1 VVVLTVAR
9 LLGPEGQGRLATAV
23 LLPQFLLVSLN
34 LGVGP
39 ALIFFLNQGTVGL
52 GTALGACRRLYPML
66 MLAGLVG
73 GLTVLSL
80 ARMWLFPGI
89 PPLLLVE
96 ALMLWPVMLGRLW
109 CVQLLQGVQ
118 AFSWYN
124 RLLVLQPLTLL
135 LALLLLRTAG
145 PVAAEAVLVLMGLT
159 QALSWFLANRVLKNN
174 APELEAPPTDFLR
187 QALAYGLPSLGT
199 NLVEFLNL
207 RGNLLLVNA
216 YLGVEA
222 VGLFKLA
229 TQIGEP
235 LMLPTS
241 SAVTVLLPRLCD
253 DSVPPARRRS
263 LTILWLGR
271 LGIAGSLLAALAS
284 VLAPSVVPLLFGNA
298 FRGSLP
304 VVTPL
309 LSAYVA
315 MAVMKLV
322 AAWLAG
328 AGRPQLPLAISL
340 VALTL
345 NLALNAWAIP
355 RFGLSGAGIATA
367 VAFTIGA
374 LLSVALL
381 LSNRLRTPPTPPP
394 APPAP
399 SPMQG

>member
-1 VVVLTVAR
+1 MLVLTVAR
-9 LLGPEGQGRLATAV
+9 LLGPQGQGRIATAV

-39 ALIFFLNQGTVGL
+39 ALIFFLNQGTIGL
-52 GTALGACRRLYPML
+52 GTALCACRRLYPGL
-66 MLAGLVG
+66 VLGGLAG
-73 GLTVLSL
+73 GLAVLSL

-89 PPLLLVE
+89 PPLLLLE
-96 ALMLWPVMLGRLW
+96 ALLLWPVMLGRLW
-109 CVQLLQGVQ
+109 CVQLLQGVR

-124 RLLVLQPLTLL
+124 RLLVLQPLSLFAT
-135 LALLLLRTAG
+135 LLLLRMFG
-145 PVAAEAVLVLMGLT
+145 PVAVEAVLLVMGLT
-159 QALSWFLANRVLKNN
+159 QALTWFLADRVLKDN
-174 APELEAPPTDFLR
+174 APDLQAPPTGFLR

-216 YLGVEA
+216 HLGVEA
-222 VGLFKLA
+222 AGLFKLA

-235 LMLPTS
+235 LMLPTA

-253 DSVPPARRRS
+253 ECVPPSRRRT

-271 LGIAGSLLAALAS
+271 LGIAGALLAVLAS
-284 VLAPSVVPLLFGNA
+284 VLSPWVVPPLFGKA
-298 FRGSLP
+298 FRGALP

-309 LSAYVA
+309 LTAYVA

-328 AGRPQLPLAISL
+328 GGRPQLPLAISL
-340 VALTL
+340 VALTI

-355 RFGLSGAGIATA
+355 RFGLWGAGIATA

-374 LLSVALL
+374 LLAVALL
-381 LSNRLRTPPTPPP
+381 LTNRLNLPPTPPP
-394 APPAP
+394 APGAPAP
-399 SPMQG
+399 SQS